1 MELWFTEKQTPALS
15 LSLAVTET
23 LHHEKSIYQDIAV
36 LDTIQCGRMLV
47 LDGMV
52 MTTEADEFV
61 YHEMLTHVALFTHPN
76 PEKVLIIG
84 GGDGGTIREAVKH
97 QKVTEVVLAEID
109 ERVVAVSKQ
118 FLPSLSTGFAD
129 KRVKLAI
136 GDGIKHVQEHENYY
150 DVILIDSTEPVG
162 PGAVLFSKQFYRNV
176 HQALKPDGIMVAQTE
191 SPFVNGTL
199 IQRIYKDISG
209 LFPLT
214 HLYYV
219 CIPTYPSGMWTFTM
233 GSKKYDPLNI
243 PKNNQL
249 PFPTKYYNFGV
260 HHGAF
265 LLPELAKKLTETS

>member
-36 LDTIQCGRMLV
+36 LNTIQCGRMLV

-61 YHEMLTHVALFTHPN
+61 YHEMLVHVALFTHPN

-84 GGDGGTIREAVKH
+84 GGDGGTIRETVEH

-109 ERVVAVSKQ
+109 DRVVAVSKQ
-118 FLPSLSTGFAD
+118 FLPSLSSGFAD
-129 KRVKLAI
+129 QRVKLAI
-136 GDGIKHVQEHENYY
+136 GDGIKHVQEHENCY
-150 DVILIDSTEPVG
+150 DVIFIDSTEPVG
-162 PGAVLFSKQFYRNV
+162 PGAVLFSKQFYQNV

-199 IQRIYKDISG
+199 IQGIYQDISR

-243 PKNNQL
+243 SKNNQL

-260 HHGAF
+260 HQGAF
-265 LLPELAKKLTETS
+265 LLPEFAKKLTKPD